1 MGGLYFALS
10 QSEGLRL
17 SPKGA
22 WAPLVYIIEILP
34 HVGIEQES
42 NGQDTIMLTDTNV
55 CVVIMYIF
63 T

>member
-22 WAPLVYIIEILP
+22 QAIVVMNCESKHTKISHALIER
-34 HVGIEQES
+34 H
-42 NGQDTIMLTDTNV
+42 
-55 CVVIMYIF
+55 
-63 T
+63 